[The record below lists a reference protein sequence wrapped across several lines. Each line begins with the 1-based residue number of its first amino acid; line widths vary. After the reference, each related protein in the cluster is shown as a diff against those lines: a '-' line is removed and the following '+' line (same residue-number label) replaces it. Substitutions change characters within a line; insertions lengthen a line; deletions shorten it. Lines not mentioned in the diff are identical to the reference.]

1 MLYKELFHSFIGHT
15 GNEVIVVIYGEGDE
29 GGSKSGDE
37 KNGKGSCGFQSLE
50 NVWHMLFSEMF
61 FCPLSALLIP

>member
-50 NVWHMLFSEMF
+50 NV
-61 FCPLSALLIP
+61 